1 MFAILLCLLI
11 AFSIALGLT
20 PAIIRLA
27 HKHGIFDQFDE
38 RKVHTQKTPRF
49 GGAAIYLG
57 TSIATLV
64 MGAVAGHPIHWS
76 ILAAATVI
84 TLVGS
89 WDDYQPIS
97 HRYKLV
103 PEVLASL
110 AVIYLA
116 DLHIVSLD
124 GLFGVTDI
132 PVWLGYLLAIF
143 TIVVIT
149 NAVNLIDGIDGLAG
163 TLAIVFFGG
172 YGAWFFLAGDPNTSL
187 LCVGLVG
194 ASAAF
199 LYFNFRKQIFMGD
212 TGSLM
217 IGFLAAVITL
227 QFLRSNAGLPV
238 GHAFKMASPVL
249 FTCSALALPLFD
261 TLRVF
266 VIRIASGRSPFSADK
281 NHLHHLLLALRLPH
295 YQATLI
301 LCGSNLVFMVAA
313 YLAQGIDTNLGL
325 VAALL
330 VAIGASF
337 LLKKQA
343 EVQPAFSAHPRSAGP
358 HPPTQSVN
366 ETIVR
371 RSANN

>member
-1 MFAILLCLLI
+1 MSAIILCLVVAFLI
-11 AFSIALGLT
+11 AFGLT
-20 PAIIRLA
+20 PSIIRLA
-27 HKHGIFDQFDE
+27 HKYGIFDQFDE

-49 GGAAIYLG
+49 GGAAIFLG

-64 MGAVAGHPIHWS
+64 AGRVAGPLIHWS

-84 TLVGS
+84 TLVGI
-89 WDDYQPIS
+89 WDDYQPMN
-97 HRYKLV
+97 HRYKLI
-103 PEVLASL
+103 PEILTSL

-124 GLFGVTDI
+124 GLFGATEI
-132 PVWLGYLLAIF
+132 PVWLGYSLAVF
-143 TIVVIT
+143 TIIVIT

-163 TLAIVFFGG
+163 TLAILYFGG
-172 YGAWFFLAGDPNTSL
+172 YGTWFFLAGDPCMSL
-187 LCVGLVG
+187 LCFGLVG

-227 QFLRSNAGLPV
+227 QFLRGNAGLPA
-238 GHAFKMASPVL
+238 GHALKMASPVL
-249 FTCSALALPLFD
+249 LTCSALALPLFD

-266 VIRIASGRSPFSADK
+266 VMRIASGRSPFSADK
-281 NHLHHLLLALRLPH
+281 NHLHHLLLALHLPH

-301 LCGSNLVFMVAA
+301 LCGTNLVFAVAA
-313 YLAQGIDTNLGL
+313 YLAQGIDTNLGITI
-325 VAALL
+325 ALL
-330 VAIGASF
+330 VATGASF
-337 LLKKQA
+337 LLKKQV
-343 EVQPAFSAHPRSAGP
+343 EGQRKLSAHQRSARP

-366 ETIVR
+366 ETVVR
-371 RSANN
+371 RGANN